1 MANWTGQGFQER
13 DGGDEKAEWRE
24 GQRMEVRDI
33 RSAADLTNYVAPKWM
48 FYISLTP
55 KLSQRTISDCVNVT
69 LVFELSETWFF
80 FALHHIAVCETLA
93 GRKGRQT
100 DVWEENEGKRKQK
113 RLEKVKSVQTNLPEP
128 CDQLISTYALWL
140 HRCQHSLSHI
150 RWSLPIFNPFSRCA
164 PGW

>member
-1 MANWTGQGFQER
+1 
-13 DGGDEKAEWRE
+13 
-24 GQRMEVRDI
+24 
-33 RSAADLTNYVAPKWM
+33 M

-69 LVFELSETWFF
+69 LVF

-128 CDQLISTYALWL
+128 CDQLISTYAL
-140 HRCQHSLSHI
+140 
-150 RWSLPIFNPFSRCA
+150 
-164 PGW
+164 